1 MWKSW
6 EFKYFQLQSANS
18 EFNNNIVLGIL
29 WANWMMLLCKVMKE
43 LFFLFFFYS
52 LFSIS
57 VAQVWVT
64 SRKKFHFRF
73 EAEASSSWA
82 SLSSP
87 HRDYNNEWRRNTTTC
102 LKRRHDVA
110 LLLTLADLR
119 DDPKHEPKNKIATT
133 DKMKRKVVKF
143 MLTMSW
149 DWLPLNLGSVAWC
162 HCIVVFLSIT

>member
-43 LFFLFFFYS
+43 FFFLFSFTVS
-52 LFSIS
+52 LQSQLLKCEWRHERNFTFALSRSIVVLNITLIS
-57 VAQVWVT
+57 TETITMTEDEAQQLAWRDDMT
-64 SRKKFHFRF
+64 SRCYWLLQTWEMIPNTNQKK
-73 EAEASSSWA
+73 
-82 SLSSP
+82 
-87 HRDYNNEWRRNTTTC
+87 
-102 LKRRHDVA
+102 
-110 LLLTLADLR
+110 
-119 DDPKHEPKNKIATT
+119 KIATT

-162 HCIVVFLSIT
+162 HCIVVSLSIT